1 VPTPDA
7 LAIDI
12 AILLPKTSRALVV
25 PLNESLTAPP
35 QGFRFDRTHLPHV
48 TLAQLLVSR
57 NRLANMTEAVGR
69 VLQDVPPLELT
80 TASIRKGHTA
90 SNLAVLATPTV
101 TCLHRRLMAVLAPFE
116 CYRGSISA
124 FHPDEP
130 QARPA
135 DLNWVT
141 NYRRQASHT
150 HYDPHITIG
159 IGVSKAIVEPLQFIA
174 TRIAACHL
182 GCFCTCRERLATW
195 TLTAMT

>member
-1 VPTPDA
+1 MPTPDA

-12 AILLPKTSRALVV
+12 AILLPKTGRALVAH
-25 PLNESLTAPP
+25 LNEALAAPP

-57 NRLANMTEAVGR
+57 DRLANMAEAVGR

-90 SNLAVLATPTV
+90 SSLAVLTTPSV
-101 TCLHRRLMAVLAPFE
+101 IRLHRRIMAVLAPFE
-116 CYRGSISA
+116 CYRGSIAA
-124 FHPDEP
+124 FHPEEP

-135 DLNWVT
+135 DLDWAT
-141 NYRRQASHT
+141 NYRQRSSHT

-159 IGVSKAIVEPLQFIA
+159 IGASKAIVEPLRFVA

-182 GCFCTCRERLATW
+182 GCFCTCRAVLETW